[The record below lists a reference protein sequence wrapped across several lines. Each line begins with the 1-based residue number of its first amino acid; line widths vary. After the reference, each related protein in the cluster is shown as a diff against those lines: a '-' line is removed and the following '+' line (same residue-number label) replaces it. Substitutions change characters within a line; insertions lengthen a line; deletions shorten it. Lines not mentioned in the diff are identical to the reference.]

1 MTQNQPKMDI
11 KKEAVREYLVD
22 GIPYRA
28 LAKKYG
34 VSRSTI
40 NKWVL
45 VHQGIHDLPRCHS
58 QISYDL
64 QQKKL
69 GKKSKQVVKQHQS
82 DLEKKIEVLEK
93 QLEWEKLRTMALD
106 TMINVAERELNIDIR
121 KKPGTKQPGK

>member
-1 MTQNQPKMDI
+1 MDI
-11 KKEAVREYLVD
+11 QKEAVREYLVD

-45 VHQGIHDLPRCHS
+45 IHQGIHNIPRS
-58 QISYDL
+58 LAQVSYDL
-64 QQKKL
+64 QQKNL
-69 GKKSKQVVKQHQS
+69 GKNSKQVIKEDQS

-93 QLEWEKLRTMALD
+93 QLEWEKLRSLALD
-106 TMINVAERELNIDIR
+106 TLINVAERELNIDIR
-121 KKPGTKQPGK
+121 KKPGTKQPGS

>member
-1 MTQNQPKMDI
+1 MDI
-11 KKEAVREYLVD
+11 QQQAVKEYLLE

-45 VHQGIHDLPRCHS
+45 VYQGIHNIPRSHK

-64 QQKKL
+64 QQKTL
-69 GKKSKQVVKQHQS
+69 GKKSKQPILQHQNE
-82 DLEKKIEVLEK
+82 LEKKIALLEK
-93 QLEWEKLRTMALD
+93 QLEWEKLKSHALD
-106 TMINVAERELNIDIR
+106 TMINIAERELNIDIR
-121 KKPGTKQPGK
+121 KKHGTKQSGK

>member
-1 MTQNQPKMDI
+1 MDI

-28 LAKKYG
+28 LSKKYG

-45 VHQGIHDLPRCHS
+45 VHQGIHDLPRCHK
-58 QISYDL
+58 QVSYDL

-69 GKKSKQVVKQHQS
+69 GKKSKQIIRQDQS

-93 QLEWEKLRTMALD
+93 QLEWEKLRSMALD
-106 TMINVAERELNIDIR
+106 TMITVAERELNIDIR

>member
-1 MTQNQPKMDI
+1 MDI

-22 GIPYRA
+22 GIPYRE
-28 LAKKYG
+28 LAKKYD

-45 VHQGIHDLPRCHS
+45 VHQSIHDIPRCHR
-58 QISYDL
+58 QVSYDL

-69 GKKSKQVVKQHQS
+69 GKKSKQTVKQHQG

-93 QLEWEKLRTMALD
+93 QLEWEKLRTKALD
-106 TMINVAERELNIDIR
+106 TMITVAERELNIDIR
-121 KKPGTKQPGK
+121 KKPGTKQPGS

>member
-1 MTQNQPKMDI
+1 MDI
-11 KKEAVREYLVD
+11 QKEAVREYLVD

-45 VHQGIHDLPRCHS
+45 VHQGIHNIPRSHA
-58 QISYDL
+58 QVSYDL

-69 GKKSKQVVKQHQS
+69 GKKSKQIIKPEQT

-93 QLEWEKLRTMALD
+93 QLEWEKLRSMALD
-106 TMINVAERELNIDIR
+106 TLINVAERELNIDIR
-121 KKPGTKQPGK
+121 KKPGTRQPGK